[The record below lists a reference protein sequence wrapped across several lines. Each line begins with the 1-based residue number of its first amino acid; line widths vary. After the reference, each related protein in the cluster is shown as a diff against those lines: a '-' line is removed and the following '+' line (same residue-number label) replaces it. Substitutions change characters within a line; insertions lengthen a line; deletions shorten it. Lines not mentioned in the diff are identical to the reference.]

1 MHHTT
6 LRIATATALASSLVL
21 SGMTGTAHA
30 ETTATVH
37 TNADNNGTTVTT
49 NVTTNTTANGGVT
62 KEEANALEVA
72 GGVVGLLAV
81 LGALMAGWLYFA
93 APHMGLN
100 FGPRL

>member
-37 TNADNNGTTVTT
+37 TNADSNGTTVTA
-49 NVTTNTTANGGVT
+49 NVTTNTTQKNGVT
-62 KEEANALEVA
+62 QDEANALEVA
-72 GGVVGLLAV
+72 GVVVGLLAV

-93 APHMGLN
+93 APHMGAAL
-100 FGPRL
+100 GPLL